1 MEFFFRGAMLG
12 LRRRSLGHCSEKSR
26 EWTLGIPESSNQ
38 YSYSTRRMGQR
49 SLFTVS
55 NTYGPLEA
63 VSVEGE
69 QAALSTIEPGRHST
83 KLLPNLQQSD
93 ALFNDAYGPT
103 QPATPTN
110 PTPPQSHKMVSKS
123 LRAAMSYI
131 HYPPP
136 PNFPSESPL
145 PSPSPRPQNRYCTGL
160 SASTGETGSPAPSTL
175 CIV

>member
-1 MEFFFRGAMLG
+1 MLG

-110 PTPPQSHKMVSKS
+110 PTPLNRTKWYQSPSAPLCHTFITPPHPTSLPNPLFLPPHPALKTDTAPASAPPLAKPAPQ
-123 LRAAMSYI
+123 
-131 HYPPP
+131 P
-136 PNFPSESPL
+136 PL
-145 PSPSPRPQNRYCTGL
+145 PH
-160 SASTGETGSPAPSTL
+160 ASYND
-175 CIV
+175 